1 MDMKIV
7 FLVIVMAMI
16 LLTSSCAT
24 LFSLLDTT
32 AAKTYNDSLA
42 SLSEDD
48 REVADKIGLTDVK
61 PSINIAIAVAVDAW
75 ALSPIIL
82 SSFYADQQEPPPFA
96 SIIATTGIFGG
107 IPASL
112 VCSAISLG
120 STFRTP
126 PSTQIQRYHAQV
138 AQVEREAEAK
148 RIAEEME
155 AKIKKD
161 SKKAEEEF
169 LKDPSNCPLIIEK
182 IDIIPNSYSYNIK
195 LTIKNISPWAVSA
208 FKVRISGWS
217 VFNDRLTLAVG
228 SDDLVGLAHEIYLG
242 SQRSDT
248 FTWETYADG
257 LSRVEAEIIQVLHE
271 GGRQW
276 PQ

>member
-7 FLVIVMAMI
+7 ILVIVMAMI

-155 AKIKKD
+155 AKIKKRF
-161 SKKAEEEF
+161 EESRGRILEGSLELSLNNREDRDNPEF
-169 LKDPSNCPLIIEK
+169 IQLQYQADNQEHFPLGCFGLQSE
-182 IDIIPNSYSYNIK
+182 N
-195 LTIKNISPWAVSA
+195 L
-208 FKVRISGWS
+208 R
-217 VFNDRLTLAVG
+217 
-228 SDDLVGLAHEIYLG
+228 LVGL
-242 SQRSDT
+242 
-248 FTWETYADG
+248 
-257 LSRVEAEIIQVLHE
+257 
-271 GGRQW
+271 
-276 PQ
+276 

>member
-1 MDMKIV
+1 MKIV
-7 FLVIVMAMI
+7 FLAIVMAI
-16 LLTSSCAT
+16 VLLTSSCAT

-42 SLSEDD
+42 TLSEDD
-48 REVADKIGLTDVK
+48 REIADKIGLTDVK
-61 PSINIAIAVAVDAW
+61 PSINIAVAVAVDAW

-112 VCSAISLG
+112 ICSAISFG

-138 AQVEREAEAK
+138 AQAEREAEAR
-148 RIAEEME
+148 RIMEEME
-155 AKIKKD
+155 AKVRED
-161 SKKAEEEF
+161 AKKAREEF
-169 LKDPSNCPLIIEK
+169 LKNPSSCPLVIEK
-182 IDIIPNSYSYNIK
+182 IEIIPNSYSYNIK

-242 SQRSDT
+242 SQVSNT
-248 FTWETYADG
+248 FTWGTYADG